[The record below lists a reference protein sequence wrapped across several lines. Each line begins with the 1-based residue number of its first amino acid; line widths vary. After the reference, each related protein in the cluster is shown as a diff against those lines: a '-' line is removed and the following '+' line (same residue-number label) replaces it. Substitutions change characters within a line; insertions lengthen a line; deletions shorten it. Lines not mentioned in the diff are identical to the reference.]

1 MASNRTQEIR
11 TAELI
16 QEIKVHPHKEEL
28 IQLMFEQVADD
39 TEEVKPA
46 RRSEEKA
53 IYEDMKLD
61 QRYQEV
67 GYV

>member
-1 MASNRTQEIR
+1 MTNRTLEIR

-16 QEIKVHPHKEEL
+16 QEINENENKDEL

-39 TEEVKPA
+39 TEVVEPA

-53 IYEDMKLD
+53 IYEDMKID
-61 QRYQEV
+61 RICDAIA
-67 GYV
+67 

>member
-1 MASNRTQEIR
+1 MTNRTQDIR

-16 QEIKVHPHKEEL
+16 QEIKTHPHKEEL

-46 RRSEEKA
+46 KRSEEKA
-53 IYEDMKLD
+53 IYEDMKID
-61 QRYQEV
+61 RICDAIA
-67 GYV
+67 

>member
-1 MASNRTQEIR
+1 MTNRTQEIR

-16 QEIKVHPHKEEL
+16 QEIKSHPHKEEL
-28 IQLMFEQVADD
+28 IQLIFEQVADD

-53 IYEDMKLD
+53 IYEDMKID
-61 QRYQEV
+61 RICDSV
-67 GYV
+67 A

>member
-1 MASNRTQEIR
+1 MTNRTLEIR

-16 QEIKVHPHKEEL
+16 QEINQHDNKDEL

-39 TEEVKPA
+39 TEVVEPA

-53 IYEDMKLD
+53 IYEDMKMD
-61 QRYQEV
+61 RICDAIA
-67 GYV
+67 